1 MSDLDDL
8 TRNWHQCWLDLQIDS
23 AASDRVLQLLI
34 TAYNQ
39 PDRHYHNLTHIRQVL
54 KTIARF
60 SLQLQ
65 QPTAVYLAAWF
76 HDVCYDPQAT
86 DNELQSTKIVARW
99 LEPIG
104 VNRESIDRISE
115 LILATRGHHI
125 DLRDR
130 DGWIFLDADLAI
142 LGAEPAEYRVY
153 QQSIRR
159 EYSWVADADYRSG
172 RIRVL
177 TSFLHR
183 DRLYRTDLLGN
194 ELEAI
199 ARANI
204 DREICQLER
213 GRS

>member
-8 TRNWHQCWLDLQIDS
+8 TRNWHCCWRDLQIDA

-34 TAYNQ
+34 TAYTQ

-54 KTIARF
+54 KTLARF
-60 SLQLQ
+60 SQQLQ

-76 HDVCYDPQAT
+76 HDVCYDSQSA
-86 DNELQSTKIVARW
+86 DNELQSAKIAARW
-99 LEPIG
+99 LEPLG
-104 VNRESIDRISE
+104 LSANLIDRISE

-130 DGWIFLDADLAI
+130 DGWLLLDADLAI
-142 LGAEPAEYRVY
+142 LGAEPAAYRGY
-153 QQSIRR
+153 QQSIRQ
-159 EYSWVADADYRSG
+159 EYLWVADADYRSG

-183 DRLYRTDLLGN
+183 ERLYRTDLLFN

-213 GRS
+213 DRS